1 LRQTVKVD
9 ETGRGGITPQEGRAD
24 MKRYF
29 RSIYGATAS
38 IQTHRDGTA
47 TLTVFFGGKR
57 TRKTYNTERGARI
70 ALGRW
75 SDDWAERKE
84 KRNDYD

>member
-1 LRQTVKVD
+1 
-9 ETGRGGITPQEGRAD
+9 

-47 TLTVFFGGKR
+47 TLTVFCGGKR
-57 TRKTYNTERGARI
+57 HRKTYNTERGARI
-70 ALGRW
+70 ALGKW
-75 SDDWAERKE
+75 SDDWTE
-84 KRNDYD
+84 KKGA

>member
-1 LRQTVKVD
+1 
-9 ETGRGGITPQEGRAD
+9 

-47 TLTVFFGGKR
+47 TLVVFCGGKR
-57 TRKTYNTERGARI
+57 HRKTYNTERGARI
-70 ALGRW
+70 ALGKW
-75 SDDWAERKE
+75 SDEWEERKGA
-84 KRNDYD
+84 

>member
-1 LRQTVKVD
+1 
-9 ETGRGGITPQEGRAD
+9 

-47 TLTVFFGGKR
+47 TLTVFCGGKR
-57 TRKTYNTERGARI
+57 HRKTYNTERGARI
-70 ALGRW
+70 ALG
-75 SDDWAERKE
+75 
-84 KRNDYD
+84 KRL